1 MKKNFVFLL
10 TFLLVLTMGSLAQIE
25 EEILQ
30 SKTMKIERGRAYLLE
45 KFLDRDFAKVTEVK
59 DYLLGLEDDNY
70 LAFYPGELSLILMWT
85 QEFDALTTF
94 MRQIDSTYWADWRKK
109 VLPKNQSFDQLF
121 QHSMTDEH
129 LLRFN
134 IESADLGAEDKAF
147 LSLYLDWFL
156 REVLFFDWKKSL
168 EINEEA
174 DHFLEAYPQSDYE
187 WFVRN
192 KISTKDRMSHRS
204 NWDWCMGLDLCSG
217 YVTGKLGETMTPNL
231 GIGVF
236 FDLTYKKLLMEIGYD
251 ILGSKTKKDQTY
263 STGIYEA
270 GGHNQLVNFY
280 LDAAYP
286 VVSGKKWSV
295 SPLMGIGGCWET
307 YTSKQLS
314 RDEIDELEKFCP
326 NGRIGLILDYKP
338 FQSYGAVT
346 FRMKYH
352 CGLSNYGGKFSAI
365 HLISIGIA
373 GML

>member
-1 MKKNFVFLL
+1 MKKNLVLLL
-10 TFLLVLTMGSLAQIE
+10 TFLFALATGGVAQIE

-30 SKTMKIERGRAYLLE
+30 SKTMKIERGRAFLLE
-45 KFLDRDFAKVTEVK
+45 KFLDGDFAKVTEAK

-70 LAFYPGELSLILMWT
+70 LAFSPGELSLILMWT
-85 QEFDALTTF
+85 REFDALTTF

-109 VLPKNQSFDQLF
+109 ILPKNQSLEQLI

-134 IESADLGAEDKAF
+134 IESADLIAEDKAF

-168 EINEEA
+168 EINEKA
-174 DHFLEAYPQSDYE
+174 DQFLETYPHSDYE

-204 NWDWCMGLDLCSG
+204 NWDGCMGLDLCSG

-236 FDLTYKKLLMEIGYD
+236 FDLTYKKLLMEMGYD
-251 ILGSKTKKDQTY
+251 VIGSKTKKDQPY

-270 GGHNQLVNFY
+270 GGHNLLFNFY

-295 SPLMGIGGCWET
+295 SPLIGIGGCWES

-326 NGRIGLILDYKP
+326 NGRIGLIMDYKR
-338 FQSYGAVT
+338 FQGYGAVT

-352 CGLSNYGGKFSAI
+352 CGLSNYGGKVSAI

-373 GML
+373 GIH